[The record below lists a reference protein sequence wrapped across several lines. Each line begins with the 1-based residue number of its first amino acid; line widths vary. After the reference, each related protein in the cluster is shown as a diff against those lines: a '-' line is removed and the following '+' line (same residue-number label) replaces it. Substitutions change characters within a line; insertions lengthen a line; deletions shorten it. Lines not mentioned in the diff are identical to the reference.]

1 MVLLAISSGGEKQ
14 ITADPSA
21 LVFRTAQTSKG
32 AGGGYPPK
40 RQRAW
45 GAQKLSPEVSKVAT
59 SESDERTIQ
68 HPRVLVTRVKQRTVV
83 AAEQVAEP
91 VKVELR
97 PLEHRH
103 HIDMARLRLSPR
115 KKPTPSKQR
124 CSMSTS
130 TRIKSGILPKT
141 ILRQS
146 FECAA
151 F

>member
-1 MVLLAISSGGEKQ
+1 MVLLSISSGGEKQ

-40 RQRAW
+40 RQRAC
-45 GAQKLSPEVSKVAT
+45 LRCRRSPP
-59 SESDERTIQ
+59 DERTIQ